1 MKQRKFSTVALLG
14 TVLLLWLSTNTVL
27 AADNQGHT
35 TEIDRVVAVVNDDV
49 ITATELQTR
58 INDLKKQLSR
68 QGTTLPPPDVLRKKV
83 LERFVLDR
91 IQLKLAAANGIRV
104 SDEMLNKTISAI
116 ATQNKLSLSDF
127 RKVLQQDGYDF
138 AHFRDNMREE
148 ITMRRLRQ
156 RQVASRITVSPQE
169 IDNFLINQRAQGHV
183 DDEYHLGHILIA
195 LPESASPAQIRK
207 KRAQA
212 RAVLKKLQQG
222 ANFTTTA
229 AAVSDGR
236 QALQGGDLGWRKAG
250 ELPTIFADAVQ
261 GMKTGDLSTVIRSP
275 SSFHIIKLLGHR
287 STKHH
292 VIKQTH
298 ARHILIRPNALVS
311 EADAK
316 KKLLELRERIL
327 KGEDFAKLA
336 ASNSADKASAADGG
350 DLGWAGPGKMVP
362 AFEAAMNK
370 LAPGEISPP
379 VKTPFG
385 WHLIQV
391 LDRRVIDDTDK
402 FKREQARKFI
412 YQRKLDESEAEWLRK
427 LRGESYVE
435 YRL

>member
-1 MKQRKFSTVALLG
+1 MKRHTFSPAVLLG
-14 TVLLLWLSTNTVL
+14 TALLLWATTSVL
-27 AADNQGHT
+27 AANNKDDT
-35 TEIDRVVAVVNDDV
+35 TAIDRIVAVVNDDV
-49 ITATELQTR
+49 ITATELRAR
-58 INDLKKQLSR
+58 IDDLKKQLRR
-68 QGTTLPPPDVLRKKV
+68 QDTTLPPPDVLRKKV
-83 LERFVLDR
+83 LERFVLGR
-91 IQLKLAAANGIRV
+91 IQLQLAAANGIRV

-116 ATQNKLSLSDF
+116 ATQNKLSLSGF
-127 RKVLQQDGYDF
+127 REVLQQDGYNF
-138 AHFRDNMREE
+138 AHFRENMREE

-156 RQVASRITVSPQE
+156 RQVASRITISPQE
-169 IDNFLINQRAQGHV
+169 IDNFLINQRAQGHA

-195 LPESASPAQIRK
+195 LPESASPTRIRK
-207 KRAQA
+207 KQAQA
-212 RAVLKKLQQG
+212 QAVLEKLRQG
-222 ANFTTTA
+222 EDFTATA

-261 GMKTGDLSTVIRSP
+261 GMKTGELSTVIRSP
-275 SSFHIIKLLGHR
+275 SGFHIIKLLGHR

-292 VIKQTH
+292 VIKQTR

-311 EADAK
+311 EADAR
-316 KKLLELRERIL
+316 KKLLELRERVL

-336 ASNSADKASAADGG
+336 TSNSADKASAANGG

-379 VKTPFG
+379 AKTPFG

-412 YQRKLDESEAEWLRK
+412 YQRKLDEAEAEWLRK